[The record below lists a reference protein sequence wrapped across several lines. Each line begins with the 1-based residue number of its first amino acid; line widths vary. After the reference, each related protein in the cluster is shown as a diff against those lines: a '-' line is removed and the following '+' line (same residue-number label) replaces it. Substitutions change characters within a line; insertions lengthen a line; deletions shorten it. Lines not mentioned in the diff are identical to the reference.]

1 MEYQLALV
9 TPPAAEPISPDEAV
23 NYMRLDTPSE
33 ADAAFI
39 AGLIKTA
46 RKYCEN
52 LQHRAYITQTWEMSL
67 REFPCASNDRLNN
80 FHTSD
85 VIEIPMGNLQ
95 TVDSVKYTDSA
106 NIIHTLTANTDY
118 IVSTRGILGRVS
130 PPYSGIWPTSAL
142 APLDPVVIRF
152 TCGYGLTSETVPE
165 TAKQAMYML
174 IDYWYNNRD
183 AAIVGSTTKEID
195 FSVKA
200 LLMMDRIAVM

>member
-1 MEYQLALV
+1 MYTLTLV
-9 TPPAAEPISPDEAV
+9 TPPAVEPITTDEAV
-23 NYMRLDTPSE
+23 NYMRLDAPST
-33 ADAAFI
+33 ADSTFI
-39 AGLIKTA
+39 VGLIKTA

-67 REFPCASNDRLNN
+67 SKFPCAYNDRLNN
-80 FHTSD
+80 AQKSD

-95 TVDSVKYTDSA
+95 TVDSVKYTDAA
-106 NIIHTLTANTDY
+106 NVVHTLTANTDY
-118 IVSTRGILGRVS
+118 VVSTRGILGRVS

-152 TCGYGLTSETVPE
+152 TCGYGLTSATVPE
-165 TAKQAMYML
+165 MAKQAMYML

-183 AAIVGSTTKEID
+183 AAAQYVPKEIE